1 MKCRG
6 IAGVTEQGKHLPAL
20 HVIAIGHEHRILRRA
35 RRPGG
40 DQVKAMQ
47 QGGGRMAVLVH
58 REVQQKEPA
67 SAGLYRRC
75 RFVSASRG
83 AQPSGQSIAIEAGE
97 NLRRGV
103 PAHDFDLLDC
113 RRSVSCIR
121 NHKLV
126 DEVQLMVRPL
136 NGKRGGPQRHAT
148 TGVKASSDR
157 AGSAIIT
164 GEQEEQRQKRS
175 RLARISHASVIQIFA
190 GRTE

>member
-83 AQPSGQSIAIEAGE
+83 AQPSGQSIGPSPERQTWWGATATQPRESGRPRIEPEAPSLPESRKNKGRKKPSGTHKPRFR
-97 NLRRGV
+97 NT
-103 PAHDFDLLDC
+103 DFRWQD
-113 RRSVSCIR
+113 
-121 NHKLV
+121 
-126 DEVQLMVRPL
+126 
-136 NGKRGGPQRHAT
+136 
-148 TGVKASSDR
+148 
-157 AGSAIIT
+157 
-164 GEQEEQRQKRS
+164 
-175 RLARISHASVIQIFA
+175 RISVHYRIAVRFYPVS
-190 GRTE
+190 

>member
-1 MKCRG
+1 
-6 IAGVTEQGKHLPAL
+6 
-20 HVIAIGHEHRILRRA
+20 
-35 RRPGG
+35 
-40 DQVKAMQ
+40 
-47 QGGGRMAVLVH
+47 MAVLVH

-113 RRSVSCIR
+113 RRSASCIR

-126 DEVQLMVRPL
+126 DEVQLMVRSL
-136 NGKRGGPQRHAT
+136 NGKRSGAQRRRNHGSQ
-148 TGVKASSDR
+148 GVLGSSR
-157 AGSAIIT
+157 
-164 GEQEEQRQKRS
+164 KRHHY
-175 RLARISHASVIQIFA
+175 RRA
-190 GRTE
+190 GRTKAEKKPSGTHKPRFRNTDSRWQDRISVHYRIAVRFYPVS